1 MIPTPSQT
9 WVGLWLSDQ
18 RGWDGPSSGMYAE
31 EEKWIQSFG
40 EETCS
45 EEAGHLENLG
55 ADEEIILKTDFQ
67 ETVGA
72 RGLDSYG
79 LG

>member
-1 MIPTPSQT
+1 
-9 WVGLWLSDQ
+9 
-18 RGWDGPSSGMYAE
+18 MYAE

-79 LG
+79 SG